1 MIKVWLANKIYS
13 FFRQL
18 RYVVSLIQTSELH
31 LKVVETAMV
40 FLCTVLKYDPTQVLP
55 LARDTSLGH
64 LTLVVLSSGK
74 LIINYVIFIY

>member
-1 MIKVWLANKIYS
+1 MVTNIVYS

-18 RYVVSLIQTSELH
+18 RYVVSLIQTSEVH
-31 LKVVETAMV
+31 LKVVETAMI

-74 LIINYVIFIY
+74 LHVAMCIYVIFVY

>member
-1 MIKVWLANKIYS
+1 MVTNIVYS

-18 RYVVSLIQTSELH
+18 RYVVSLIQTSEVH
-31 LKVVETAMV
+31 LEVVETAMI

-74 LIINYVIFIY
+74 LHVAMCIYVIFVY